1 MSFLKKPTT
10 LPTKVS
16 CVKMKPIHAL
26 FKAPPAAPSYWSK
39 ALLTRLWLPVFVAL
53 LLVYVT
59 ALLLH
64 INRTDYVNIQTEAFL
79 FINQVLKTDSNFWL
93 NVTQLGDAMI
103 LFPLLSILIPR
114 YPQLWAA
121 LFGAVP
127 LSAVLSYGGK
137 SFFSTPRPAAVLD
150 QQSFTILGDTLTAH
164 NSLPSGHTI
173 TIFAAVTVVLAVLL
187 SQPDKKYHY
196 FWLVMGVF
204 VAFFIGISRV
214 AVGAHWPL
222 DVALGA
228 ALGYLGGLSGV
239 VLTQRYSAWWQWLEL
254 PKYRFISSIILLIF
268 VVAVVYHFSD
278 PDYAGLMIL
287 WPSVILGG
295 FMSLFLLLRNKQ
307 TKRSS

>member
-1 MSFLKKPTT
+1 MRP
-10 LPTKVS
+10 VY
-16 CVKMKPIHAL
+16 AL
-26 FKAPPAAPSYWSK
+26 FKVPPAPPSYWSK
-39 ALLTRLWLPVFVAL
+39 AQLTWLWLPAIIAL
-53 LLVYVT
+53 LLAFVT

-64 INRTDYVNIQTEAFL
+64 INRTDYVNFQTEAFL
-79 FINQVLKTDSNFWL
+79 FINHALKTDSNFWL

-103 LFPLLSILIPR
+103 LFPLLSFLIPR

-127 LSAVLSYGGK
+127 LSAVLSHAGK

-187 SQPDKKYHY
+187 SQPEKKHHY
-196 FWLVMGVF
+196 FWLLLGVF
-204 VAFFIGISRV
+204 VAFFIGVSRV

-228 ALGYLGGLSGV
+228 VLGYLGGLSGV
-239 VLTQRYSAWWQWLEL
+239 VLTQRYSAWWRWLEL
-254 PKYRFISSIILLIF
+254 PKYRFISSIILLVF

-278 PDYAGLMIL
+278 PDYAGLIVL
-287 WPSVILGG
+287 WPSAILGG
-295 FMSLFLLLRNKQ
+295 FMSLFLLIRNTQGELRGRDENG
-307 TKRSS
+307 